1 MTVTCGSAATTR
13 RLNPPAQVAVRALT
27 ASVMTFLLNQ
37 AGVFPGGH
45 GQVGPERVPGHVQE
59 TLAARGQPRCRLR
72 GCGGIW
78 AGPSPL
84 CQADDMRKYV
94 IMGIQGSGKGTQAK
108 MLAAGL
114 DLVHISVGD
123 IFRWNV
129 QNHTKMGAQ
138 VRRVM
143 AAGELVGDD
152 LVESVVRDR
161 LTQHDWN
168 FGFIIDGFPRDPR
181 QAEFFLES
189 YDIDGVIELDLPDSE
204 VRRRVLN
211 RRLCGECGMDYN
223 LIANSPKVPG
233 RCDMCGGELITREDD
248 TEEALAVRLRDYHD
262 QTNPVLAIFRRK
274 EYVSTVDARPAPEV
288 IQQQIRERLGL
299 PPYQPDDRAS
309 EVA

>member
-1 MTVTCGSAATTR
+1 
-13 RLNPPAQVAVRALT
+13 
-27 ASVMTFLLNQ
+27 
-37 AGVFPGGH
+37 
-45 GQVGPERVPGHVQE
+45 
-59 TLAARGQPRCRLR
+59 
-72 GCGGIW
+72 
-78 AGPSPL
+78 
-84 CQADDMRKYV
+84 MRKYV

-108 MLAAGL
+108 MLAADL

-129 QNHTKMGAQ
+129 QNHTKLGAQ

-168 FGFIIDGFPRDPR
+168 FGFIIDGFPRNAR

-204 VRRRVLN
+204 VRRRVLS
-211 RRLCGECGMDYN
+211 RRLCGDCGMDYN

-248 TEEALAVRLRDYHD
+248 TEEALAVRLRDYHN

-274 EYVSTVDARPAPEV
+274 EYVYTVDARPAPEV
-288 IQQQIRERLGL
+288 IQQQIRQYLGL
-299 PPYQPDDRAS
+299 PPYQPGNRAS

>member
-1 MTVTCGSAATTR
+1 MLLPHIDALASHAPPDTGTETT
-13 RLNPPAQVAVRALT
+13 T
-27 ASVMTFLLNQ
+27 YLLNQ
-37 AGVFPGGH
+37 AGVSPGDH
-45 GQVGPERVPGHVQE
+45 GQAGPGRVSRHVQE
-59 TLAARGQPRCRLR
+59 TLAARNNLPVAYQA
-72 GCGGIW
+72 GGTW

-108 MLAAGL
+108 MLAADL

-168 FGFIIDGFPRDPR
+168 YGFIIDGFPRDPR

-211 RRLCGECGMDYN
+211 RRLCGDCGMDYN

-248 TEEALAVRLRDYHD
+248 TEEALAVRLRDYHN

-274 EYVSTVDARPAPEV
+274 EYVYTVDARPAPEV
-288 IQQQIRERLGL
+288 IQQQIRECLGL
-299 PPYQPDDRAS
+299 PPYQPGNRGS

>member
-1 MTVTCGSAATTR
+1 
-13 RLNPPAQVAVRALT
+13 
-27 ASVMTFLLNQ
+27 
-37 AGVFPGGH
+37 
-45 GQVGPERVPGHVQE
+45 
-59 TLAARGQPRCRLR
+59 
-72 GCGGIW
+72 
-78 AGPSPL
+78 
-84 CQADDMRKYV
+84 MRKYV

-108 MLAAGL
+108 MLVADL

-161 LTQHDWN
+161 LAQHDWN

-211 RRLCGECGMDYN
+211 RRLCGDCGLDYN
-223 LIANSPKVPG
+223 LIANSPKDPA

-248 TEEALAVRLRDYHD
+248 TEEALAVRLRDYHN
-262 QTNPVLAIFRRK
+262 QTNPVLEIFRRK
-274 EYVSTVDARPAPEV
+274 EYVYTVDARPAPEV
-288 IQQQIRERLGL
+288 IQQQIRQCLGL
-299 PPYQPDDRAS
+299 PPYKPENRAS
-309 EVA
+309 PGRQAVLPGCLPAKIRVQPASVKARVCQSRFCPVVDTQVPGTRRPGPPARGPAGRPHRRRRGRP